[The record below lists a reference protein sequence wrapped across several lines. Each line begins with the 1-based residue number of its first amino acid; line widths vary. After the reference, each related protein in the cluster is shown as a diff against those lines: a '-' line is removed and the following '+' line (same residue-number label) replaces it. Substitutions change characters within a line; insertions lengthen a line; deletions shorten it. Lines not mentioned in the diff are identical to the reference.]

1 MGVNQ
6 PRVYK
11 QRPVPEVPPQTTT
24 QNGRN
29 STGGLPTPRVTG
41 LQMHEAADNSV
52 VLLWNTVCQGISQ
65 GLTNVLYELQF
76 KEFGAK
82 HWVVSSDTI
91 RTTTVSK
98 KGLNPGT
105 RYEFRVRARACGKEG
120 AFSKSI
126 AVRTKVACH
135 LHLISKTYW
144 KLRKIL
150 FVLYGT
156 VRSVMALQ

>member
-1 MGVNQ
+1 MDGRESTSSLQ
-6 PRVYK
+6 A
-11 QRPVPEVPPQTTT
+11 TTCA
-24 QNGRN
+24 RS
-29 STGGLPTPRVTG
+29 STTNNNTKWAQLAGGLPTPRVTG

-91 RTTTVSK
+91 RTTTVRK

-105 RYEFRVRARACGKEG
+105 RYEFR
-120 AFSKSI
+120 SKGSC
-126 AVRTKVACH
+126 V
-135 LHLISKTYW
+135 W
-144 KLRKIL
+144 KGRGL
-150 FVLYGT
+150 
-156 VRSVMALQ
+156 